1 MRDAIREYID
11 LSQAEKSELWKNATF
26 VFDTNVFL
34 NLYRYTKK
42 TRDIMFKAFSSF
54 KDRIWMPN
62 HVAHEIMKN
71 RCGIIHETNERYD
84 VVTREMESFLHKC
97 CQELRLT
104 TKDEEYI
111 ELQKY
116 ISEWIEKNEK
126 KNNLVE
132 SFFDDAI
139 LEHLLTVFDG
149 KVGTAFSEE
158 ELLEIKKDGENH
170 HLFLLSGFLHS
181 GIRVFG
187 AIYDVAN
194 AAHAFT
200 LLSDKV

>member
-11 LSQAEKSELWKNATF
+11 LSSAEKNELWKNATF
-26 VFDTNVFL
+26 IFDTNVFL

-62 HVAHEIMKN
+62 HVAHEIMNN
-71 RCGIIHETNERYD
+71 RCVIIHEANERYD
-84 VVTREMESFLHKC
+84 VVTHEMESFLQKC

-104 TKDEEYI
+104 VKDEEYI

-116 ISEWIEKNEK
+116 ISDWIKKNEK

-132 SFFDDAI
+132 NFFDDAI
-139 LEHLLTVFDG
+139 LEQLLTVFEG
-149 KVGTAFSEE
+149 KVGPAFSEE
-158 ELLEIKKDGENH
+158 ELSRIANNPAEI
-170 HLFLLSGFLHS
+170 
-181 GIRVFG
+181 VFDAG
-187 AIYDVAN
+187 LV
-194 AAHAFT
+194 
-200 LLSDKV
+200 